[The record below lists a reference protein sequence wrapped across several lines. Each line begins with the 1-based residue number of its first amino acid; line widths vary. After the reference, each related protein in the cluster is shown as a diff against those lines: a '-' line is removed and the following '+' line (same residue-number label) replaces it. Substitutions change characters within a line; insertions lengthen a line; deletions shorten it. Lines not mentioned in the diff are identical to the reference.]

1 MLHQVA
7 RTQNRWPLFHTWA
20 EAAQL
25 WALLGRVAPDLVA
38 ACLMPDHVHVLGP
51 RDVRVALARA
61 LSGYTRSRNAREG
74 LRGGR
79 MEPLPE
85 PTLVSGGQ
93 KIRRNIRYIHL
104 NPCRARLVTDP
115 LSWPFSTHRDAVG
128 LAARPLRK
136 VHGDPVQLH
145 RYVSS
150 DPTVGVDGTDLPMQQ
165 ELPGLEDLAAA
176 VSELYRVPLGRL
188 LVRGPARRAL
198 VAAAR
203 ALEMPTETVARR
215 VGMTPGGVRQVP
227 RAGARQLEP
236 VLRIAGDQ
244 RFPGLVEGRTPWRA
258 LR

>member
-7 RTQNRWPLFHTWA
+7 RTQNRWPLFHTWE

-51 RDVRVALARA
+51 RDVRLALASA
-61 LSGYTRSRNAREG
+61 LSGYTRRRNCRDATT
-74 LRGGR
+74 GGR
-79 MEPLPE
+79 MERLPP
-85 PTLVSGGQ
+85 PTVVSGGQ

-128 LAARPLRK
+128 LAARPLRR
-136 VHGDPVQLH
+136 VHPDPARFH

-150 DPTVGVDGTDLPMQQ
+150 DPTVGVAGTDLP
-165 ELPGLEDLAAA
+165 LPGEQLGLEDLVAA
-176 VSELYRVPLGRL
+176 VSERHRVPLCQLR
-188 LVRGPARRAL
+188 VRGAARTDL

-203 ALEMPTETVARR
+203 ALELDTRDIAQRTGMKPDSVRR
-215 VGMTPGGVRQVP
+215 VPP
-227 RAGARQLEP
+227 AGTTALEP
-236 VLRIAGDQ
+236 LLRIAGDQ
-244 RFPGLVEGRTPWRA
+244 RFPGLASGVRPWRGLA
-258 LR
+258 